1 MTCEEEEETMT
12 MMNDDDDDDDVLGEL
27 TYNYASIKGTP
38 GHIYFHLFS
47 ADLSNSIAVSMLFSF
62 TWYYIL

>member
-38 GHIYFHLFS
+38 GYTFPPLQC
-47 ADLSNSIAVSMLFSF
+47 
-62 TWYYIL
+62 